1 MKYILFLFTFF
12 IFSCVKQQ
20 HSFFICG
27 DHKCVNK
34 DEAMQY
40 FEDNLTLEVQIIS
53 KNKKSTYDLVDL
65 NTSQENKD
73 IKVFKNKNKKVIKK
87 LSKEEIKAKKN
98 ELKKKKNKSNLS
110 AKTTKKDN
118 LIKTKRNIDIIS
130 SYKNNNNSIDICAKL
145 DKCDIDSIAN
155 YLIKASNE
163 KNYPNISLRE

>member
-87 LSKEEIKAKKN
+87 LSKEEIKAKKMN
-98 ELKKKKNKSNLS
+98 
-110 AKTTKKDN
+110 
-118 LIKTKRNIDIIS
+118 
-130 SYKNNNNSIDICAKL
+130 
-145 DKCDIDSIAN
+145 
-155 YLIKASNE
+155 
-163 KNYPNISLRE
+163 